1 MKKIALAWGWT
12 WWHITPLVSLY
23 KYLWNENYD
32 FFWIWE
38 NNSLEQK
45 IAWENNIRY
54 YSIKA
59 GKLRRYFSF
68 QTIIEPFKII
78 SGIFQAIKIL
88 REEKPDLIF
97 SKWWFVSLPIAI
109 AAYFLKIRLF
119 LHESDSVP
127 WLANKYVGK
136 FANKIYLW
144 FDVSKKYFDLRKTE
158 VIGQILN
165 PELFTN
171 LTEIRENIHRTQLL
185 IIWWSQ
191 WSRRIFEYVL
201 WSIESLKHFD
211 ITIVLWSLNMDMAIQ
226 FRPYSNIKTYD
237 FINQNELKNIY
248 QKTDIAITRAW
259 ATSLAELEAFGV
271 KMIIIPLKESAN
283 NHQYYNALSYRD
295 RWNIMIE
302 EWELENIL
310 WNLMWNQSYKKSS
323 SSIETAI
330 YGISSKNPN
339 SALSIIEQDLKL
351 FRS

>member
-23 KYLWNENYD
+23 KYLWNENYV

-45 IAWENNIRY
+45 IAWENEIKFYGIR
-54 YSIKA
+54 A
-59 GKLRRYFSF
+59 GKLRRYFSL

-88 REEKPDLIF
+88 SEEKPDLIF

-109 AAYFLKIRLF
+109 AAYFLWIKLF

-136 FANKIYLW
+136 FASKIYLW
-144 FDVSKKYFDLRKTE
+144 FDVAKKYFDLRKTE
-158 VIGQILN
+158 VTWQILN
-165 PELFTN
+165 PELFTDLVEKPEN
-171 LTEIRENIHRTQLL
+171 LHRTQLL

-191 WSRRIFEYVL
+191 WSKRIFEYIL
-201 WSIESLKHFD
+201 WNIDKLNNYE
-211 ITIVLWSLNMDMAIQ
+211 ITIVLWSLNSNMKEQ
-226 FRPYSNIKTYD
+226 FKSYSNITTYD
-237 FINQNELKNIY
+237 FIDQNVLKNIY

-259 ATSLAELEAFGV
+259 ATSLAELELFGV

-283 NHQYYNALSYRD
+283 NHQYYNAISYEKK
-295 RWNIMIE
+295 WNIMIE
-302 EWELENIL
+302 EWEFDKITPVLQENE
-310 WNLMWNQSYKKSS
+310 NYKKSTSVETSTYGVS
-323 SSIETAI
+323 SNER
-330 YGISSKNPN
+330 NV
-339 SALSIIEQDLKL
+339 LEIIKTDLL
-351 FRS
+351 R